1 FTKDDGTI
9 IVDTVVPVG
18 GVLASSY
25 NANLTAGGWRIW
37 VRAILA
43 DGSSLAWSL
52 PTRITVAAVAPLET
66 PELGPAVETQM
77 VSSAVQ
83 TEAAR
88 QNHREVAVTAN
99 AASQTDTSS
108 DSNRTD
114 AQIRGE
120 AAQDTEATVTA
131 IGSERDLKA
140 TAILTSQ
147 TSESTDASGLSAAE
161 IQKSLEDVAL
171 KSLATE
177 CENAEWWNAEKRSA

>member
-1 FTKDDGTI
+1 
-9 IVDTVVPVG
+9 
-18 GVLASSY
+18 
-25 NANLTAGGWRIW
+25 
-37 VRAILA
+37 
-43 DGSSLAWSL
+43 
-52 PTRITVAAVAPLET
+52 
-66 PELGPAVETQM
+66 M

-114 AQIRGE
+114 AQIRGA

-131 IGSERDLKA
+131 MGSERDLKA